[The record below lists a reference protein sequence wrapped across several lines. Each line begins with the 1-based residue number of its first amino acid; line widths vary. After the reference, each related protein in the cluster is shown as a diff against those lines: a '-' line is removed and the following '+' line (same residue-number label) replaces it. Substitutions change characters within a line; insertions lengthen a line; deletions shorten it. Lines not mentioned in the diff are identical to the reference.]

1 MTGTTAKPQKRKR
14 VKGMPDKFP
23 DNGGT
28 PDRNERGADARGR
41 YGEAGYN
48 DGIAVF
54 SYIVGGILVWSLI
67 GWGLDN
73 LLGTR
78 WLVLA
83 GGLLGA
89 VGGFYLSHKHNLTRS
104 SPSGPGSAPE
114 LKDGPEG
121 PQNDVK

>member
-1 MTGTTAKPQKRKR
+1 MRKDATGTGPGSGNDRPQ
-14 VKGMPDKFP
+14 P
-23 DNGGT
+23 
-28 PDRNERGADARGR
+28 DARGR
-41 YGEAGYN
+41 YGDAGYN
-48 DGIAVF
+48 AGLAVF
-54 SYIVGGILVWSLI
+54 SYIIGGILVWSLI

-104 SPSGPGSAPE
+104 NTSGPGSMPE
-114 LKDGPEG
+114 RRRGPEESSRE
-121 PQNDVK
+121 